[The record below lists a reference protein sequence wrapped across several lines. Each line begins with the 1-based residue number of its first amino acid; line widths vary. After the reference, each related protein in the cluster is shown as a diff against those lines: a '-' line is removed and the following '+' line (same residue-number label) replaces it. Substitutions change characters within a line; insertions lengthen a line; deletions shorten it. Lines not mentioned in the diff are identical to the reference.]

1 MTDSKKISEQLKKM
15 EETKIKPKE
24 LMFFIYENYEAFF
37 LQYIN
42 EDERYDFIVSLLP
55 ILERVSL
62 TFDKRKSSLE
72 QYLRFIISHNRASWK
87 RNSTKKLIKEELIEE
102 EYRIELSEDFINDD
116 EEFFETYSN
125 DELPDIPDKLKRILP
140 IIAYK
145 ASVYVTPSQI
155 QKIARISRTNV
166 KEMFRIIS
174 TLNERLETRMNN
186 VKKVVQ
192 RNTSAYLL
200 RKRYAL
206 EKELLEDSETIKYEK
221 ISKKAVAKQISY
233 ENSQMNTITTQI
245 VTPSWL
251 IAEVLGVSV
260 YTIDNYLKYVHK
272 LFPEFYVK
280 KQAKSN

>member
-15 EETKIKPKE
+15 EETKINPKE

-155 QKIARISRTNV
+155 QKIARISRTNA